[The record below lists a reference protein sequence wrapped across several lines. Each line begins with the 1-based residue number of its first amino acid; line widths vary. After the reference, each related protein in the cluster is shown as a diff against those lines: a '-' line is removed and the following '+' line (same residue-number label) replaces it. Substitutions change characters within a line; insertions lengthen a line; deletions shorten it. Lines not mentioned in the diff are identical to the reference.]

1 MKRRHPGA
9 KLTLCWIPGRRDL
22 EGNEHADQEAKRAA
36 RDDSSPPDSLPR
48 YLTQGPLPASLSK
61 VRQALSASFHA
72 TARTEW
78 ALSPRATPLSR
89 IDDSLPSKRF
99 IQLTAPLPRCH
110 ASLLIQLHTGHAL
123 LNYHLHCI
131 ATNKDEAAMDEQHWV
146 EKSRWR
152 VYTDGSDVDGGV
164 GAAAVLITPGTA
176 PKTLR
181 YHLGPSTDHSVYE
194 GELVGLALGM
204 ELLHRER
211 TCHAA
216 SCAADN
222 TASLRATQNRKP
234 HPAHYLVDELI
245 QQIGTLQKRHPGIA
259 LTLRWVPG
267 HKGIEGNE
275 LADIEAKKAARGD
288 SSPAEDLPGWLRKRG
303 TLPRSVSK
311 ARQTINTEIT
321 RQAKEE
327 WRRSPRATRMDR
339 IDNQMPSKTYRKLA
353 ERLPRR
359 QASILI
365 QLRTEHV
372 PLQKY
377 LHRIKKVDSP
387 MCEQCGA
394 TPETV
399 YHFLRECP
407 AYEEQRRRLD
417 GNAGATATQLRTLLN
432 TPRAMTHLFRYIHDT
447 GRFHT
452 TYGDLTLHTASE
464 SRKQET
470 RRRTET
476 HGAAGH

>member
-1 MKRRHPGA
+1 
-9 KLTLCWIPGRRDL
+9 
-22 EGNEHADQEAKRAA
+22 
-36 RDDSSPPDSLPR
+36 
-48 YLTQGPLPASLSK
+48 
-61 VRQALSASFHA
+61 
-72 TARTEW
+72 
-78 ALSPRATPLSR
+78 
-89 IDDSLPSKRF
+89 
-99 IQLTAPLPRCH
+99 
-110 ASLLIQLHTGHAL
+110 
-123 LNYHLHCI
+123 
-131 ATNKDEAAMDEQHWV
+131 
-146 EKSRWR
+146 
-152 VYTDGSDVDGGV
+152 
-164 GAAAVLITPGTA
+164 
-176 PKTLR
+176 
-181 YHLGPSTDHSVYE
+181 
-194 GELVGLALGM
+194 
-204 ELLHRER
+204 
-211 TCHAA
+211 
-216 SCAADN
+216 
-222 TASLRATQNRKP
+222 
-234 HPAHYLVDELI
+234 
-245 QQIGTLQKRHPGIA
+245 
-259 LTLRWVPG
+259 
-267 HKGIEGNE
+267 
-275 LADIEAKKAARGD
+275 
-288 SSPAEDLPGWLRKRG
+288 
-303 TLPRSVSK
+303 
-311 ARQTINTEIT
+311 
-321 RQAKEE
+321 
-327 WRRSPRATRMDR
+327 MDR

-432 TPRAMTHLFRYIHDT
+432 TPRAMTHLFQYIHDT
-447 GRFHT
+447 GQFHT